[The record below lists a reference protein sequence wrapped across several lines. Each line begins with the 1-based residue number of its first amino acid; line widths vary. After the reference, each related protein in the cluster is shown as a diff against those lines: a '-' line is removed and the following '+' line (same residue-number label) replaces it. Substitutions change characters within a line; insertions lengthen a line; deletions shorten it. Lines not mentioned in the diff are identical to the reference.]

1 MITVNGRVI
10 QLNRIVLSMSTANK
24 TTRTAVLAL
33 DAKLIR
39 VDNVTLR
46 VDQGA
51 RLGLRSHLS
60 RRVTGLTRRL
70 SLLRAG
76 ILAKRHPHP
85 KPPAPTPSPTPKP
98 TTTPTPKPTTTPTPN
113 PTPKPTATPTPNPT
127 PTPPHVIVIS
137 PPTTSDAAAYIQ
149 AALNGAPSGST
160 VQLPAGTFSL
170 VADHVIGGDLDC
182 NLNVPDGVTIKG
194 AGIGQTVLVGNG
206 STSCNVV
213 AAVHA
218 SGITVSD
225 MTIMAPVARR
235 NATMQDGFKAEACKN
250 VTIARVDT
258 QNLYMAIAVY
268 GCQQVTYDSCTGEYD
283 STAFSALDI
292 SIDTTIYTGT
302 SGITVTNCTASA
314 NYGHGFRFYGL
325 DASHR
330 VTNFVVSGCSARNN
344 GEDGFLLDYLSAS
357 SISSSTAANN
367 GVNGFELCGTS
378 GVTID
383 HCTASGQ
390 ANSCCSGFVC
400 DGDLGIFGP
409 TSGNTV
415 SNSVASGNTFGYR
428 EWQGGGGNAVLNSNF
443 SGDSVSP
450 QYASGTTSTNDLPD

>member
-1 MITVNGRVI
+1 MSDGRAP
-10 QLNRIVLSMSTANK
+10 RS
-24 TTRTAVLAL
+24 TRTITTLAVLAL
-33 DAKLIR
+33 ALI
-39 VDNVTLR
+39 T
-46 VDQGA
+46 
-51 RLGLRSHLS
+51 LGLVAATHHRSQ
-60 RRVTGLTRRL
+60 
-70 SLLRAG
+70 A
-76 ILAKRHPHP
+76 A
-85 KPPAPTPSPTPKP
+85 
-98 TTTPTPKPTTTPTPN
+98 
-113 PTPKPTATPTPNPT
+113 TATS
-127 PTPPHVIVIS
+127 TPPHVVVIS
-137 PPTTSDAAAYIQ
+137 PPTTGDAAASIQ
-149 AALNGAPSGST
+149 AALDAAPSGST

-182 NLNVPDGVTIKG
+182 NLNIPNGVTLKG

-206 STSCNVV
+206 SISCNVV
-213 AAVHA
+213 GAWDARNIA
-218 SGITVSD
+218 VSD
-225 MTIMAPVARR
+225 LTIKADVTRR

-268 GCQQVTYDSCTGEYD
+268 GCRQVTYDSCTGEYD

-450 QYASGTTSTNDLPD
+450 QYATGTTSTNDLPD

>member
-1 MITVNGRVI
+1 MSDGRAP
-10 QLNRIVLSMSTANK
+10 RS
-24 TTRTAVLAL
+24 TRTITTLAVLAL
-33 DAKLIR
+33 ALI
-39 VDNVTLR
+39 T
-46 VDQGA
+46 
-51 RLGLRSHLS
+51 LGLVAATHHRSQ
-60 RRVTGLTRRL
+60 
-70 SLLRAG
+70 A
-76 ILAKRHPHP
+76 A
-85 KPPAPTPSPTPKP
+85 
-98 TTTPTPKPTTTPTPN
+98 
-113 PTPKPTATPTPNPT
+113 TATS
-127 PTPPHVIVIS
+127 TPPHVIVIS

-213 AAVHA
+213 AAWDA
-218 SGITVSD
+218 RNIAVSD
-225 MTIMAPVARR
+225 LTIKADVTRR

-330 VTNFVVSGCSARNN
+330 VTNFAVSGCSARNN

-390 ANSCCSGFVC
+390 ANPYSSGFVC
-400 DGDLGIFGP
+400 DGDAATFGP
-409 TSGNTV
+409 TSGNTI
-415 SNSVASGNTFGYR
+415 SNCTASGNDYGYR
-428 EWQGGGGNAVLNSNF
+428 EWQGGGGNVVYGNWFPNNTNGSEFAPGTIQFANVLR
-443 SGDSVSP
+443 
-450 QYASGTTSTNDLPD
+450 